1 MRLFVLYGKKSSP
14 SARALA
20 ESLKKSSGLTVIS
33 GTVKSKFLRK
43 YKFPFVVNVGNS
55 KTYKFDKSTTV
66 INPPKVIAVSAN
78 KKLARIRFKAK
89 GLSAPDLWLNVKD
102 IPGCEYP
109 VIGRTTYHMKA
120 NGFWYCR
127 NKSEAVKARYE
138 GATHFMKF
146 IDNTREFRAHVFST
160 VAKPSCDEDYI
171 IAKLAEKRSDGKVS
185 GTIIKNHENGY
196 NFLQPDK
203 RFPSVLNKVRSI
215 AKEVVCKFGLHYGG
229 VDIMYSKDTKKVYL
243 LEINTT
249 PCLTDEH
256 SSTLQVYTDKILSIV
271 NSENLSK

>member
-1 MRLFVLYGKKSSP
+1 MKLFVLYGQKSAPSARVLAESFKKSSD
-14 SARALA
+14 
-20 ESLKKSSGLTVIS
+20 LTVIR
-33 GTVKSKFLRK
+33 GTVVSKFLRK

-55 KTYKFDKSTTV
+55 KKYKFDKSTIV

-89 GLSAPDLWLNVKD
+89 GLSAPALWLVVKD
-102 IPGCEYP
+102 IPKCEYP

-127 NKSEAVKARYE
+127 NRTEAMKARYE

-160 VAKPSCDEDYI
+160 VTKPSCSNDYI

-185 GTIIKNHENGY
+185 GTIIKNHDNGY
-196 NFLQPDK
+196 KFLQADK
-203 RFPSVLNKVRSI
+203 RFPAVLNKVRDI
-215 AKEVVCKFGLHYGG
+215 AKEVIYKFGLHYGG
-229 VDIMYSKDTKKVYL
+229 VDIMYSENTKRVYL

-256 SSTLQVYTDKILSIV
+256 SNTLQVYTDKILSIV
-271 NSENLSK
+271 NSEKL